1 MSEEKTIN
9 EMATA
14 PELSMSYILAQIGNI
29 AAETS
34 YLKEAISELGEM
46 PVAYSPG
53 DIAGQAKAQALGD
66 IVRCRETTN
75 QQLLKFYEKVYDDL
89 NLVKLSDGLMPA
101 TAE

>member
-46 PVAYSPG
+46 PVACGPG